1 MNTFNLRSNALKG
14 LRKAMNDFEITGFDE
29 LQEDLKKAINY
40 YPDKAKETL
49 EKEGRRFKAEV
60 KKVALSSTKKHNG
73 NLTKGFR
80 VSKAQ
85 GFRENMEV
93 NFMAENKKN
102 PHWHLIENGHDV
114 YAGGKNGNESKK
126 VGYIAGKHIVER
138 VTVKYRAEFPK
149 RLETMRDEILK
160 EAGF

>member
-1 MNTFNLRSNALKG
+1 
-14 LRKAMNDFEITGFDE
+14 MNDFEIAGFDE

-49 EKEGRRFKAEV
+49 GKEGRRFNAGVNE
-60 KKVALSSTKKHNG
+60 VALASTKKHNG

-85 GFRENMEV
+85 GFRDNMEV

-114 YAGGKNGNESKK
+114 YAGGKNGNSSKK
-126 VGYIAGKHIVER
+126 VGYVPGKHIVER
-138 VTVKYRAEFPK
+138 VNVTYRAAFQN
-149 RLETMRDEILK
+149 RLETLRAEILK
-160 EAGF
+160 AAGF

>member
-1 MNTFNLRSNALKG
+1 
-14 LRKAMNDFEITGFDE
+14 MNDFEIAGFDE

-85 GFRENMEV
+85 GFRDNMEV

-102 PHWHLIENGHDV
+102 PDRKSV
-114 YAGGKNGNESKK
+114 
-126 VGYIAGKHIVER
+126 V
-138 VTVKYRAEFPK
+138 
-149 RLETMRDEILK
+149 
-160 EAGF
+160 